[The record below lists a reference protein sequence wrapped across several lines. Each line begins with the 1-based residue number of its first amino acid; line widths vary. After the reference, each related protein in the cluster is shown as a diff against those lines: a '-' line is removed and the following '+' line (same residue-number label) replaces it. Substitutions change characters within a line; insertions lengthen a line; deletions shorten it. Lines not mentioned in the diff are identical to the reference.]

1 MREGPGGHSEQDRG
15 SSVAGGG
22 TCMLIHMH
30 VTDCRNW
37 VDSRL
42 NAVLELNTKGE
53 NLVFSPEY
61 FLEVQDFPSIMAQYT
76 RFSREKNSAKLTGK
90 SSTITLNP
98 KQHHEGKRGNSRNP
112 EDWLYVT
119 RRDT

>member
-1 MREGPGGHSEQDRG
+1 
-15 SSVAGGG
+15 
-22 TCMLIHMH
+22 MLIQMN

-42 NAVLELNTKGE
+42 NAVLKLNTKGE
-53 NLVFSPEY
+53 IRY
-61 FLEVQDFPSIMAQYT
+61 FHLSISWRYRIFPQYT
-76 RFSREKNSAKLTGK
+76 RFSREKNSAKSTGK
-90 SSTITLNP
+90 SSAITLNP
-98 KQHHEGKRGNSRNP
+98 KQHHEGKRANSRNP